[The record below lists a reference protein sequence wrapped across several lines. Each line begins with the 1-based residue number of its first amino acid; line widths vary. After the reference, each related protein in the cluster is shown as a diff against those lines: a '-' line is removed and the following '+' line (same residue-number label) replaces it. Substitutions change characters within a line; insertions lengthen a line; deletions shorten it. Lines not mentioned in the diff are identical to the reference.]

1 MAYLISSESGCVLND
16 NPYDNVPV
24 AMSARHRPVDAVN
37 SFIRA
42 SLRSRRLVTDSVRQN
57 SHTLTNLCSFLE
69 EEEKDSARL
78 ERRPV
83 ERDVDRLLHQID
95 DEQLERWRDRDERL
109 GRRSLTMNGKVS
121 TALRFLLHCSRKEG
135 FPHRIADVSVDP
147 NAPVKIWYEKR
158 YRYGRKVIV
167 SDLLYRG
174 KGVKSRRKG
183 VPTLDE
189 MEDAY
194 VRASEGQWHIA
205 HRDVLMVN
213 AAEETGL
220 RLSEVLSLRIRQ
232 LPARAEIEAASDVDR
247 EIVLLVVRKG
257 GAEHEVPFPA
267 WILNALR
274 DYIDDVRA
282 VIVKGRAKAQGH
294 DRIFVSHTS
303 GAPLNRQYMS
313 RRLSRIF
320 RDAPKRRGLTYHRV
334 RARYA
339 SVAIEIKL
347 KAEIEAR
354 GLFNVRE
361 EKILTEVMEL
371 MGQTH
376 LGSLKSY
383 LDTELA
389 MKYEED
395 MKRRRSVDSRKAS
408 I

>member
-1 MAYLISSESGCVLND
+1 MAYLISTGPGCVLND
-16 NPYDNVPV
+16 YPYDSVPV
-24 AMSARHRPVDAVN
+24 VMSARHRPLKAVN

-42 SLRSRRLVTDSVRQN
+42 SLRGRRQVTNSVRQN
-57 SHTLTNLCSFLE
+57 SYTLTNLCSFLE
-69 EEEKDSARL
+69 EEEKESARL
-78 ERRPV
+78 ERRPA

-95 DEQLERWRDRDERL
+95 DEQLARWRDRDERL
-109 GRRSLTMNGKVS
+109 GREYRTVNGKVS
-121 TALRFLLHCSRKEG
+121 TALRFLLHCSKKEG
-135 FPHRIADVSVDP
+135 LPHRIADVSVDP
-147 NAPVKIWYEKR
+147 NAPVKIWFEKR
-158 YRYGRKVIV
+158 YGRRVIV

-174 KGVKSRRKG
+174 KKVKPKWKG
-183 VPTLDE
+183 VPTREE

-213 AAEETGL
+213 SAEETGL
-220 RLSEVLSLRIRQ
+220 RLSEVLSLRTRQ
-232 LPARAEIEAASDVDR
+232 LPSRDEIEAASDAGR

-274 DYIDDVRA
+274 DYVDDVRA
-282 VIVKGRAKAQGH
+282 IMVEGRAKALTH

-303 GAPLNRQYMS
+303 GAALNREYMS

-320 RDAPKRRGLTYHRV
+320 QDAPKRRRLTYHRV

-339 SVAIEIKL
+339 SVAVELKL

-376 LGSLKSY
+376 VGSLKSY

-389 MKYEED
+389 AKYEED
-395 MKRRRSVDSRKAS
+395 VKRRRTVDSLGQSR
-408 I
+408 

>member
-1 MAYLISSESGCVLND
+1 MAYLVSAGPRCMLNRY
-16 NPYDNVPV
+16 PYDNVPV
-24 AMSARHRPVDAVN
+24 AMSARHQPISAVN
-37 SFIRA
+37 SVVR
-42 SLRSRRLVTDSVRQN
+42 SWLRSRRQVTASVRQN
-57 SHTLTNLCSFLE
+57 AHTLTNLCSFLE
-69 EEEKDSARL
+69 QEEEESARL
-78 ERRPV
+78 ERRPA
-83 ERDVDRLLHQID
+83 EYDVDRLLYQID
-95 DEQLERWRDRDERL
+95 DEQLERWRDRDELL
-109 GRRSLTMNGKVS
+109 GNRKGTMNEKLS
-121 TALRFLLHCSRKEG
+121 TALRFLVHCSTKEG
-135 FPHRIADVSVDP
+135 LPHRIADVSVDP
-147 NAPVKIWYEKR
+147 HAPVKIWYEKR
-158 YRYGRKVIV
+158 YGRKVVV

-174 KGVKSRRKG
+174 KDVKSRRKG

-194 VRASEGQWHIA
+194 VRASEGEWHIA
-205 HRDVLMVN
+205 HRDVFLVN
-213 AAEETGL
+213 CAEETGL

-232 LPARAEIEAASDVDR
+232 LPTREEIEAASDAGR

-257 GAEHEVPFPA
+257 GAVHEVPFPA

-274 DYIDDVRA
+274 DYVDDVRA
-282 VIVKGRAKAQGH
+282 IVVKGRLKAVGH
-294 DRIFVSHTS
+294 DRIFLSHTS

-320 RDAPKRRGLTYHRV
+320 RDAPKRRRLTYHRV

-339 SVAIEIKL
+339 SVAVEIKL

-361 EKILTEVMEL
+361 DKILMEVMEL

-376 LGSLKSY
+376 VGSLKSY

-389 MKYEED
+389 VKYEED
-395 MKRRRSVDSRKAS
+395 LKRRRSVDSRKAS

>member
-1 MAYLISSESGCVLND
+1 MAYLISAESGCMLNR
-16 NPYDNVPV
+16 NPYDNVPAV
-24 AMSARHRPVDAVN
+24 MSARHRPIEAVN
-37 SFIRA
+37 SLIRA
-42 SLRSRRLVTDSVRQN
+42 SLRGKRRVTASVRQDA
-57 SHTLTNLCSFLE
+57 HTIANLCSFLE
-69 EEEKDSARL
+69 EEEKESARL
-78 ERRPV
+78 ERRRV
-83 ERDVDRLLHQID
+83 ERDVDRLLCQID

-109 GRRSLTMNGKVS
+109 GRLPRTINGKLS
-121 TALRFLLHCSRKEG
+121 AALRFLVHCSRKEG
-135 FPHRIADVSVDP
+135 LPHRIADVSVDP
-147 NAPVKIWYEKR
+147 SAPVKIWYEKR
-158 YRYGRKVIV
+158 YRGKVIV

-174 KGVKSRRKG
+174 KKVRSRRKG

-194 VRASEGQWHIA
+194 ARASEGQWHIA

-213 AAEETGL
+213 TAEETGL
-220 RLSEVLSLRIRQ
+220 RLSEVLRLKIRQ
-232 LPARAEIEAASDVDR
+232 LPSRAEIAAASDAGR
-247 EIVLLVVRKG
+247 EIILQVVRKG

-274 DYIDDVRA
+274 DYVDDVRA
-282 VIVKGRAKAQGH
+282 IVVNGRPKARGH

-320 RDAPKRRGLTYHRV
+320 QDAPKQRRLTYHRV

-347 KAEIEAR
+347 KAEIEVR

-371 MGQTH
+371 MGQTQV
-376 LGSLKSY
+376 GSLKNY

-389 MKYEED
+389 AKYEEHV
-395 MKRRRSVDSRKAS
+395 KCQRSVNSLKTS
-408 I
+408 HQV